1 MKSNKLDLAMNVLKF
16 GLVAIGVVLSLLI
29 INGPNA
35 EQTQMEIDTFREGAS
50 LGAAISFTG
59 ILLFACAAVV
69 IVFFLVQLVTN
80 TKRTVFSIIG
90 ILIALGIYLLF
101 TLVGTSDTNDSLG
114 LWRTPVSGS
123 TINSTSAGLYTVI
136 IGLVISILAIILGPI
151 MGRMRK

>member
-16 GLVAIGVVLSLLI
+16 GLVAIGVILCLLI

-35 EQTQMEIDTFREGAS
+35 EQPILEQETFREGAS
-50 LGAAISFTG
+50 LGAAISYSG
-59 ILLFACAAVV
+59 LLLFACAAIVV
-69 IVFFLVQLVTN
+69 LFFVVQLITN

-90 ILIALGIYLLF
+90 IIVAFVIYF
-101 TLVGTSDTNDSLG
+101 VISMMGTSDDNASLA
-114 LWRTPVSGS
+114 LRDPVSLS

-136 IGLVISILAIILGPI
+136 IGLVISVLVIVLGPF